1 VGQGAGVKSEGVRI
15 GVDIGGTFTDLQ
27 ILDERTGAL
36 NSLKTPTTPEDPSI
50 GLMAGIEAAS
60 GRFGFELAD
69 IRLLLHGTTI
79 ATNAVL
85 ERKLARGV
93 LVATEGFRDI
103 LEIGRHVRRDVYGL
117 KPKREPAL
125 IPRDRRL
132 ALPERIRADGSIE
145 RPLEADAIEVAV
157 AAIRA
162 LAAETVAVSLL
173 NANVNPAHERS
184 LRDGIL
190 RALPGLPVSI
200 SSEVSPEIREY
211 ERSSTTVLNALLI
224 PIVRSYLT
232 RLKDRLSERGL
243 RARLL
248 LVQSNGG
255 VCSPEVASEQ
265 PVRLLL
271 SGPSGG
277 ALAAQRACARLGLPN
292 LVGIDMGGTS
302 FDVCVVQDGETTL
315 MTQGEID
322 GLPVRLPMI
331 EIRTVGA
338 GGGSIAS
345 VEPGGRLVVGPR
357 SAGARPGP
365 VCYGG
370 GGTQPTVTDANLA
383 LGRLDAE
390 FFLGGALALDV
401 EGARAAVEAHVARP
415 LGLGPE
421 RAAEGIL
428 TLTNASL
435 ASAIRLSLFEKGL
448 DPRAFSLLSFGG
460 AGGLHAIPVAEELG
474 IDRVIFPS
482 DASTFS
488 ASGILHS
495 AIVHDLAKS
504 RVLRAVPENL
514 PEIERAFAELRR
526 EGAGLLDED
535 GVPTEARQLGLS
547 ADMRY
552 RGQAFELVVL
562 LSDGRFDAEAL
573 DRLIAGFHALHRQRF
588 SYANPGDPVE
598 IVTLRVTA
606 TGQLPRVKEEQTTLP
621 AGGRGRLRRRVFLD
635 GAWREIDI
643 VHRAELREPLAGP
656 ALVEEEYTTVF
667 VAEGWTCGPEEG
679 GDLVARRSGQGH
691 RNPHEAQQS

>member
-1 VGQGAGVKSEGVRI
+1 VGVETGGVRI
-15 GVDIGGTFTDLQ
+15 GIDIGGTFTDLQ
-27 ILDERTGAL
+27 ILNERTGAL
-36 NSLKTPTTPEDPSI
+36 ASLKTPTTPEDPSI
-50 GLMAGIEAAS
+50 GLMAGIDEAAS
-60 GRFGFELAD
+60 RFGFTIGD

-93 LVATEGFRDI
+93 LIATEGFRDV
-103 LEIGRHVRRDVYGL
+103 LEIGRHVRRDIYGL

-125 IPRDRRL
+125 IPRHRRIEV
-132 ALPERIRADGSIE
+132 AERIRADGSVE
-145 RPLEADAIEVAV
+145 RELGEEAIAGAV

-162 LAAETVAVSLL
+162 LEAETIAISLL
-173 NANVNPAHERS
+173 NANVNPAHERA
-184 LRDGIL
+184 LRDAIL
-190 RALPGLPVSI
+190 RALPGFPVSI
-200 SSEVSPEIREY
+200 SAQVSPEIREY

-224 PIVRSYLT
+224 PVVRSYLE
-232 RLKDRLSERGL
+232 RLKTHMAERGL

-255 VCSPEVASEQ
+255 VCSPEIASEE

-277 ALAAQRACARLGLPN
+277 ALAAQRACRRLDRGN

-302 FDVCVVQDGETTL
+302 FDVCVVQEGGVTS

-331 EIRTVGA
+331 EIRTIGA

-345 VEPGGRLVVGPR
+345 VDSGGRLTVGPR

-365 VCYGG
+365 VCYGR

-383 LGRLDAE
+383 LGRLDAA

-401 EGARAAVEAHVARP
+401 EGARAAVDTHVARP
-415 LGLGPE
+415 LRLDADH
-421 RAAEGIL
+421 AAEGIL
-428 TLTNASL
+428 TLTNANL

-448 DPRAFSLLSFGG
+448 DPRSFSLLSFGG

-474 IDRVIFPS
+474 IDEVIFPA

-495 AIVHDLAKS
+495 DIVHDLARS
-504 RVLRAVPENL
+504 RVMRAGPESL
-514 PEIERAFAELRR
+514 PEIAVALAELRR
-526 EGAGLLDED
+526 AGDALLAQD
-535 GVPTEARQLGLS
+535 GVPETARELTVA

-552 RGQAFELVVL
+552 YGQAFELVVPW
-562 LSDGRFDAEAL
+562 SEAPPEPDALE
-573 DRLIAGFHALHRQRF
+573 RLIAGFHALHRQRF
-588 SYANPGDPVE
+588 SYANIGDPVE

-606 TGQLPRVKEEQTTLP
+606 IGRLPRAEESRTAAASAP
-621 AGGRGRLRRRVFLD
+621 RGLLRRRVFID
-635 GAWREIDI
+635 GSWREVDI
-643 VHRAELREPLAGP
+643 HHRAELREPIAGP
-656 ALVEEEYTTVF
+656 ALIEEEYTTVF
-667 VAEGWTCGPEEG
+667 VAGGWTCGPSAG
-679 GDLVARRSGQGH
+679 GDLLARRS
-691 RNPHEAQQS
+691 RAAEAREQAR

>member
-1 VGQGAGVKSEGVRI
+1 MVGQGVRI

-36 NSLKTPTTPEDPSI
+36 NDLKTPTTPDDPSI
-50 GLMAGIEAAS
+50 GLMTGIDEAAR
-60 GRFGFELAD
+60 RFAFDPRD
-69 IRLLLHGTTI
+69 IRFLLHGTTI

-103 LEIGRHVRRDVYGL
+103 LEIGRHARRDVYGL
-117 KPKREPAL
+117 KPKREEAL

-132 ALPERIRADGSIE
+132 GVAERIRADGTVE
-145 RPLEADAIEVAV
+145 RPLTPEAIDQAI

-162 LAAETVAVSLL
+162 LGAETVVVSLL
-173 NANVNPAHERS
+173 NANVNPGHERR
-184 LRDGIL
+184 LRDAIL
-190 RALPGLPVSI
+190 HTCPDLPVSL
-200 SSEVSPEIREY
+200 SSDVSPEIREY

-224 PIVRSYLT
+224 PVVRSYLT
-232 RLKDRLSERGL
+232 RLAARMAERGL
-243 RARLL
+243 EARLL

-255 VCSPEVASEQ
+255 VCSPEIASEQ

-277 ALAAQRACARLGLPN
+277 ALAAQRASQRLGLKD

-302 FDVCVVQDGETTL
+302 FDVCVVQNGGVTL

-322 GLPVRLPMI
+322 GLPVRLPMV
-331 EIRTVGA
+331 EIRTIGA

-345 VEPGGRLVVGPR
+345 VDAGGRLTVGPR

-365 VCYGG
+365 VCYGR
-370 GGTQPTVTDANLA
+370 GGTRPTVTDANLV

-390 FFLGGALALDV
+390 FFLGGALALDTA
-401 EGARAAVEAHVARP
+401 GARAALETHVGEP
-415 LGLGPE
+415 LGLQAE
-421 RAAEGIL
+421 SAAEGVL

-448 DPRAFSLLSFGG
+448 DPRTFSLLSFGG
-460 AGGLHAIPVAEELG
+460 AGGLHAIQVAEELG
-474 IDRVIFPS
+474 IDQVVFPA

-495 AIVHDLAKS
+495 DIVHDLASS
-504 RVLRAVPENL
+504 RILRAVPENL
-514 PEIERAFAELRR
+514 AEIGQVCAELRR
-526 EGAGLLDED
+526 QGTSLLEQDGLPAERREIS
-535 GVPTEARQLGLS
+535 VS

-552 RGQAFELVVL
+552 YGQAFELVVPWGEPEPTPEGL
-562 LSDGRFDAEAL
+562 Q
-573 DRLIAGFHALHRQRF
+573 RLMADFHALHRQRF
-588 SYANPGDPVE
+588 SYSNPSDPVE

-606 TGQLPRVKEEQTTLP
+606 TGRLPEAQAR
-621 AGGRGRLRRRVFLD
+621 RGLATIGERRRPRRRVFLG
-635 GAWREIDI
+635 GAWREVDI
-643 VHRAELREPLAGP
+643 HHRGDVKQLIAGP
-656 ALVEEEYTTVF
+656 ALIEEDYTTVL
-667 VAEGWTCGPEEG
+667 VAEGWSCGPG
-679 GDLVARRSGQGH
+679 QDGDLVARRLPAAREEDATS
-691 RNPHEAQQS
+691 